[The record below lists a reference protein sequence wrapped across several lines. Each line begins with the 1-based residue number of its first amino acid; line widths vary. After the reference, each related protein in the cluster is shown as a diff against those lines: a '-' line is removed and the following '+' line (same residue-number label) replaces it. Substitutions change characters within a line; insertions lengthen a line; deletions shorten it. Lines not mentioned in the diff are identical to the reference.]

1 MGSRTLYIMTVLIWG
16 TTWFAIEFQLGVV
29 APEVSVFYRYTLAS
43 LLLFGW
49 CRYRGLGLTFG
60 ASDHVR
66 FMLLGLLM
74 FCANYILTYYAQ
86 QFITSALSAIAFST
100 MLWMNILN
108 TRIFFGLKSG
118 WRVLFGS
125 LLGISGI
132 VVLFY
137 PQIDSLSWSDA
148 TVLGTALCLLGAF
161 LASLGNMVSQSS
173 QNKGLPIVQSNAW
186 GMMYGATF
194 TGAFAFVRGAAFDF
208 EFSLPY
214 ILSLAYLVVFGSI
227 FAFGAYLTL
236 LGRIGAHKAGYAL
249 VMFPVVALVLSIL
262 FEDLPFDA
270 SIVIGIS
277 LVISGNVF
285 ILRRNKGKRNATA
298 STDAPVAG
306 NSVRKRDFAA

>member
-1 MGSRTLYIMTVLIWG
+1 MGSRTLYITTVLIWG

-49 CRYRGLGLTFG
+49 CRYRNLSLVFG
-60 ASDHVR
+60 ARDHVR
-66 FMLLGLLM
+66 FVLLGLLM

-186 GMMYGATF
+186 GMMYGAAC
-194 TGAFAFVRGAAFDF
+194 TGAFALVRGASFDF
-208 EFSLPY
+208 ELSLPY

-262 FEDLPFDA
+262 FEDLPFNA

-285 ILRRNKGKRNATA
+285 ILRRNKGNREVSV
-298 STDAPVAG
+298 STQTDQLPD
-306 NSVRKRDFAA
+306 SVSERDLAA